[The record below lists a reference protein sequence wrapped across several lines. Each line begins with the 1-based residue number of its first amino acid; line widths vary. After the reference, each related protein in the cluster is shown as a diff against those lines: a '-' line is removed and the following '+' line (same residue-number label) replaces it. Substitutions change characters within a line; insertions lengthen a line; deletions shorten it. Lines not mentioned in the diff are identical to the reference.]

1 MNAERGVGIA
11 HRTTLVA
18 LALCAITI
26 ALWPTEASAAAAGS
40 GFTIAALVCAVAA
53 IFCRQLAAAARIGA
67 RLRRISSIAGFA
79 FAGSTGLVAVALIAS
94 DGPRATALLYTLAGA
109 IFAIRPPAAATS
121 GSSD

>member
-1 MNAERGVGIA
+1 VGIA

-18 LALCAITI
+18 LALCAVTI
-26 ALWPTEASAAAAGS
+26 ALWPTEASAAAGS

-67 RLRRISSIAGFA
+67 RVRRISSIAGFA